1 MSPFVLLKTSE
12 ILLGYRKKPVA
23 LNGFRCFYGNTF
35 SILTALINTFIN
47 TFPLTSTYW
56 MPTKYANIF
65 CTKIR
70 LCLRNICQH
79 FNFFF
84 HKSLPM
90 KVCFCVHR
98 DIFTP
103 EANQWRTLREKYPF
117 SEFFRSVFSRFQSKC
132 RKKWTRKTPNTYTFH
147 AVTVSILLILLIC
160 NWISI
165 IPIYNENK

>member
-1 MSPFVLLKTSE
+1 MCQMNISSLSCLPIMFL
-12 ILLGYRKKPVA
+12 
-23 LNGFRCFYGNTF
+23 
-35 SILTALINTFIN
+35 
-47 TFPLTSTYW
+47 FPLTSTYW

-117 SEFFRSVFSRFQSKC
+117 SEFFKSVFSRFQSKC

-160 NWISI
+160 NMDLYYTDLQWKQIKKIQLVNMTWKSQRGWC
-165 IPIYNENK
+165 K